1 MNIVFTASECAP
13 WAQTGG
19 LGNVLDAL
27 PRALAHLGHRISI
40 YLPYYRQV
48 AKLAPK
54 PPVLLP
60 SLTIPFP
67 TSNRFAR
74 ILDGGF
80 QPAPTAAT
88 PDAGV
93 QTYFVDCPDLFD
105 REGIYGPPTGGDY
118 PDNAERFGLL
128 SRATL
133 EAAKLLG
140 PPDLFHAHDWQTALV
155 PILLRSTYSTDPVLR
170 RVPSLLTVHNAG
182 YQGIFPASAVQT
194 LLLPPETYVPNRLEF
209 YGQVNLLQGGISL
222 ADALTTV
229 SHKYAE
235 EIQTADFGHGLET
248 VLHQRRADLSGILN
262 GADYDEWNTATDPH
276 IAAHYTATDLRGKR
290 ECRRDLL
297 HGCGFEPVEPT
308 TAVVGMIS
316 RLATQK
322 GFDLFAE
329 ALPQLMAE
337 DILLIILGAGEPFYE
352 RLLDRWTR
360 EYPQKIRVLDRF
372 SPVMAHKIQAGADLF
387 LMPSRSEPCG
397 LNQMYSLR
405 YGTVPVVHATGGLDD
420 TVDDSPTTGT
430 GFKFQAQTAPD
441 LLDAL
446 RRTLAVYRNPVAWS
460 ALQRRGMLQ
469 DFSWTQPAQQYA
481 ALYTQLIRQ
490 GS

>member
-13 WAQTGG
+13 WAKTGG
-19 LGNVLDAL
+19 LGDVIAAL
-27 PRALAHLGHRISI
+27 PSALAPLGHRISI

-54 PPVLLP
+54 LPVLLP
-60 SLTIPFP
+60 SLTVPFP
-67 TSNRFAR
+67 TWNRFVR

-80 QPAPTAAT
+80 KPTPTEAA

-93 QTYFVDCPDLFD
+93 QTCFVDCPDLFD
-105 REGIYGPPTGGDY
+105 REGIYGPPSGGSY

-140 PPDLFHAHDWQTALV
+140 IPDLFHAHDWQTALL
-155 PILLRSTYSTDPVLR
+155 PILLRTTYSTDPLLR
-170 RVPSLLTVHNAG
+170 RVPTLLTVHNAG
-182 YQGIFPASAVQT
+182 YQGIFPAPTAQT
-194 LLLPPETYVPNRLEF
+194 LLLPSETYTPNRLEF
-209 YGQVNLLQGGISL
+209 YGQVNLLQGGISY

-229 SHKYAE
+229 SRKYAG
-235 EIQTADFGHGLET
+235 EILTPEFGNGLET
-248 VLHQRRADLSGILN
+248 VLQQRRADLTGILN

-276 IAAHYTATDLRGKR
+276 IAAHYTPHDLRGKR

-297 HGCGFEPVEPT
+297 HGCGFEPVPLT
-308 TAVVGMIS
+308 TAVLGMIS

-322 GFDLFAE
+322 GFDLLAE
-329 ALPQLMAE
+329 VLPELMQE
-337 DILLIILGAGEPFYE
+337 DVLLIVLGTGEPYYE
-352 RLLDRWTR
+352 RLLDRFTR
-360 EYPQKIRVLDRF
+360 EYPTKVRVLDRF
-372 SPVMAHKIQAGADLF
+372 SPVMAHKIEAGADLF
-387 LMPSRSEPCG
+387 LMPSRYEPCG

-405 YGTVPVVHATGGLDD
+405 YGTVPLVHATGGLDD
-420 TVDDSPTTGT
+420 TVDDSPTGT
-430 GFKFQAQTAPD
+430 GFKFLAQTAAD

-446 RRTLAVYRNPVAWS
+446 RRALAVFRDPVAWT
-460 ALQRRGMLQ
+460 ALQQRGMAE

-481 ALYTQLIRQ
+481 ALYQQIIRQ
-490 GS
+490 RS